1 MKQSRFVAKAAL
13 VVALSAVASV
23 AAGQS
28 ADIGAGKTLFD
39 GLCARCHGIGG
50 TGGEGPNLDRPRDEQ
65 VLRTAIR
72 DGLPD
77 RGMPRVRRV
86 TESEMEQLVAYIRSL
101 SRTTSVAR
109 SGNAQR
115 GRDLYGKLGCGSCHI
130 IDGQGTGLGP
140 ELTQIGL
147 RRGPEHL
154 RNSIL
159 DPVAAL
165 PQGSL
170 AIPARGFAEF
180 LPVLVITRD
189 GQEVR
194 GLRVNEDSFTI
205 QLRDGGN
212 KYHSFRKS
220 DVKHVEKEFG
230 KTLMP
235 SYKARLAAADID
247 DLVAYLSSLGGAR

>member
-1 MKQSRFVAKAAL
+1 MTKSGFVPAVALVLTVCVVSTAKAQRS
-13 VVALSAVASV
+13 SA
-23 AAGQS
+23 
-28 ADIGAGKTLFD
+28 IEEGKVLFE

-50 TGGEGPNLDRPRDEQ
+50 TGGEGPNLDRPRDEE

-86 TESEMEQLVAYIRSL
+86 TDSEMEQLVAYVRSL
-101 SRTTSVAR
+101 SRSTSVAR
-109 SGNAQR
+109 KGNAAR
-115 GRDLYGKLGCGSCHI
+115 GRDMYAKLGCASCHI
-130 IDGQGTGLGP
+130 IQGQGSGLGP
-140 ELTQIGL
+140 DLTTIGS
-147 RRGPEHL
+147 RRGPEYL
-154 RNSIL
+154 QRSVL
-159 DPVAAL
+159 DPGSVL

-170 AIPARGFAEF
+170 PIPARGFTEY

-205 QLRDGGN
+205 QLRDAGN

-235 SYKARLAAADID
+235 SYRERLTASDTD
-247 DLVAYLSSLGGAR
+247 DLVAYLSSLGGVR